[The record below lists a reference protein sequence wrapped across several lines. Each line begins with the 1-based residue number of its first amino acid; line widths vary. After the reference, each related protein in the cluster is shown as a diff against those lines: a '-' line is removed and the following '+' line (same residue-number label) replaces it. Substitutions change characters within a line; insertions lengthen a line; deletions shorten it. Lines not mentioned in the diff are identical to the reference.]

1 MLYVHGPP
9 GHASGVSSKETS
21 ATEHSQVMDVFPR
34 ISLLARLYAIGFHSS
49 VRIGD
54 YGGQNCS
61 VRFFRH
67 ARLFLVRCVAVHP
80 HRRSFG
86 GNQEHLEQRRPVLEI
101 FFFFSH
107 AKPLSTFSRH
117 STFYPALLALDF
129 VFLIMNKCR

>member
-1 MLYVHGPP
+1 
-9 GHASGVSSKETS
+9 
-21 ATEHSQVMDVFPR
+21 MDVFPR

-101 FFFFSH
+101 SLFFFRMRNLFQLFLVI
-107 AKPLSTFSRH
+107 PPFILLFWLSTSC
-117 STFYPALLALDF
+117 S
-129 VFLIMNKCR
+129 